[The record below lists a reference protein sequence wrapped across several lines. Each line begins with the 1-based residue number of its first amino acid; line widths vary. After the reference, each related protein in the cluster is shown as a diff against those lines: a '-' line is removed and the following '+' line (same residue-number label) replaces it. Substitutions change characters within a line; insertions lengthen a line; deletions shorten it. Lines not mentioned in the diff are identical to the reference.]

1 MHTKLPLIEQLIN
14 NSLIW
19 FIRRAWPRV
28 RSPLAGQ
35 ARPSFCLSVRLDGM
49 GETERQ
55 RGKAERPRSEAG
67 NVQGKENNLHPSFHS
82 SPIHHFVPRNKK
94 RRLKIPM
101 APQRQK
107 SVPASVTACIQAPSF
122 LPSLNSDGR
131 FDCRFTHATLL
142 VACAALA

>member
-19 FIRRAWPRV
+19 FIRRAWPQAR
-28 RSPLAGQ
+28 RPLAGQ
-35 ARPSFCLSVRLDGM
+35 ARPSFCLSVRLDGW
-49 GETERQ
+49 G
-55 RGKAERPRSEAG
+55 RPREGESGEAEVAG
-67 NVQGKENNLHPSFHS
+67 NVQGKENNLHPSIHS

-107 SVPASVTACIQAPSF
+107 SVPASVTASKP
-122 LPSLNSDGR
+122 LPSWNSDGR
-131 FDCRFTHATLL
+131 FDCSRFTPPSLL
-142 VACAALA
+142 LALH

>member
-19 FIRRAWPRV
+19 FIRRAWPQAR
-28 RSPLAGQ
+28 RPLAGQ

-67 NVQGKENNLHPSFHS
+67 NVQGKENNLHPSIHS

-107 SVPASVTACIQAPSF
+107 SVPASVTASKP
-122 LPSLNSDGR
+122 LPSWNSDGR
-131 FDCRFTHATLL
+131 FDCRFTPPSLL
-142 VACAALA
+142 LALH